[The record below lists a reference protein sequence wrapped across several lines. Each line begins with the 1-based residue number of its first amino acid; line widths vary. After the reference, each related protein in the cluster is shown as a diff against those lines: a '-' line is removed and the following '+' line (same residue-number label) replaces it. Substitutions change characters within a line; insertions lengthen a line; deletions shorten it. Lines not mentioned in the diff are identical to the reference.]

1 MSFGRQFVVSALAL
15 LFALPATPSAIGA
28 EAKPAATATIA
39 ANKPASQP
47 AAVSVAIPA
56 IPATSPA
63 VAPDYDK
70 QIHPFLVAHCIKCHG
85 AAKEESG
92 LRLDSVAAM
101 LKGGYAGPAVVA
113 GQGKTSRLV
122 SAMLGKDDLSVMPPE
137 GPKMKADDV
146 AMITRWIDAGARG
159 SQLAAIA
166 SQPNATAKP
175 NDHWAYK
182 PIRVGELP
190 KNANA
195 AWARNPLDRFVLAK
209 LEAAGFAPSPEA
221 DRATLI
227 RRLSLDLIGLLP
239 TPAEVEAFVYDNAPD
254 AYEKLVERLLASPHY
269 GERWGRHWLDAAR
282 YADSN
287 GYTIDSGRSIWK
299 YRDYVINALNA
310 DLPFDKFTIEQIA
323 GDMLPGATQQQLIA
337 TGFHRNTL
345 VNEEGG
351 TDKEQFRVEAVI
363 DRVSTVGTVWLG
375 LTVACAR
382 CHDHKYDAISQREFY
397 RMFALLNSCEEPMLS
412 FPTEHQAKEEPALLA
427 EIAQVTKRLGD
438 VEASSPGRQRDW
450 EKTLRTQIEKLR
462 TEGDLPEVVGVL
474 DDVSKALTIAEE
486 KRTEVQKTLLADK
499 WRKFDP
505 ERRPLDVQLAELN
518 AKHKQLKAKITTTLI
533 VREMAKPRECYIHI
547 RGDFLRKG
555 TNVEPGTL
563 AVLPPLSSEKPQAT
577 RLDMARWL
585 VDPKN
590 PLTPRVTVNRIWQ
603 QYFGVGL
610 VGTENDFGTQ
620 GDRPTHPELL
630 DWLADRF
637 VRGDGSQTGAWSQ
650 KGVHRLIVTSA
661 TYRQS
666 SAMRP
671 ELLERDPYNKL
682 LARQSRIRLEA
693 ETIRDAALSA
703 SGLLTREVGGPGV
716 YPPQPE
722 GIYAF
727 TQNKKFWP
735 ATTGTDRYRR
745 GMYTYFWRSSPYPFL
760 MTFDAPDANAA
771 CTRRVRSNTP
781 LQALTLANDPA
792 FVEMAAGTA
801 NRILREAPA
810 SSDADRIAYAFRV
823 CFAREPK
830 PIEVERLHRY
840 LIAERSAPPVVVVS
854 AAASA
859 SKTAAPANP
868 QANVAA
874 VATTVASA
882 SAAAKEKPP
891 VDLAAWSAV
900 ARVLLNLDEFI
911 TRE

>member
-1 MSFGRQFVVSALAL
+1 MSFGRL
-15 LFALPATPSAIGA
+15 LFVAAFALAIGA
-28 EAKPAATATIA
+28 TNFRGGASAAET
-39 ANKPASQP
+39 N
-47 AAVSVAIPA
+47 VVA
-56 IPATSPA
+56 
-63 VAPDYDK
+63 APDYEK
-70 QIHPFLVAHCIKCHG
+70 QVHPLLAAHCIKCHG
-85 AAKEESG
+85 PTKEESG
-92 LRLDSVAAM
+92 LRLDTVAAM
-101 LKGGYAGPAVVA
+101 LKGGYAGPAIVA
-113 GQGKTSRLV
+113 GQGKTSRIV
-122 SAMLGKDDLSVMPPE
+122 SAMHGTDDLSVMPPE

-146 AMITRWIDAGARG
+146 AMITRWIDAGAIG
-159 SQLAAIA
+159 PKLAVA
-166 SQPNATAKP
+166 ATGANPATKAA
-175 NDHWAYK
+175 DHWSYK
-182 PIRVGELP
+182 PVTVGPLP
-190 KNANA
+190 AVKNA
-195 AWARNPLDRFVLAK
+195 AWARNPIDRYVLAK
-209 LEAAGFAPSPEA
+209 IEAAGLAPSPEA

-227 RRLSLDLIGLLP
+227 RRLSLDLTGLLP
-239 TPAEVEAFVYDNAPD
+239 SPAEVEAFQYDNAPD
-254 AYEKLVERLLASPHY
+254 AYEKLVDRLLASPHY

-299 YRDYVINALNA
+299 YRDYVINALNS
-310 DLPFDKFTIEQIA
+310 DLPFDRFTIEQIA
-323 GDMLPGATQQQLIA
+323 GDMLPNPTQDQKVA

-351 TDKEQFRVEAVI
+351 TDKEQFRVEAVV
-363 DRVSTVGTVWLG
+363 DRVSTVSTVWLG

-397 RMFALLNSCEEPMLS
+397 RLFALLNNCEEPSLS

-450 EKTLRTQIEKLR
+450 EKTLQKQIEKLR
-462 TEGDLPEVVGVL
+462 ADGDSPEAVAAL
-474 DDVSKALTIAEE
+474 DDLAKALAVAEE
-486 KRTEVQKTLLADK
+486 KRTEAQKTLLTERWK
-499 WRKFDP
+499 KFDP
-505 ERRPLDVQLAELN
+505 ERKPLDVQLAELN
-518 AKHKQLKAKITTTLI
+518 AKHKQLKSKITTTLV
-533 VREMAKPRECYIHI
+533 VREMPKPRESYIHI

-555 TNVEPGTL
+555 TTVEPGTL
-563 AVLPPLSSEKPQAT
+563 AVLPALKTEKPQAT

-585 VDPKN
+585 VDPQN
-590 PLTPRVTVNRIWQ
+590 PLTPRVTMNRVWQ
-603 QYFGVGL
+603 QYFGTGL
-610 VGTENDFGTQ
+610 VATENDFGTQ

-630 DWLADRF
+630 DWLASTF
-637 VRGDGSQTGAWSQ
+637 VRGGDSGLSGAKLSPWSQ
-650 KGVHRLIVTSA
+650 KTMHRLIVTSA

-735 ATTGTDRYRR
+735 ATTGADRYRR

-760 MTFDAPDANAA
+760 VTFDAPDANAA
-771 CTRRVRSNTP
+771 CTRRIRSNTP

-792 FVEMAAGTA
+792 FVEMARGAA
-801 NRILREAPA
+801 QRILNEAPG
-810 SSDADRIAYAFRV
+810 SSDVDRIAYAFRV

-830 PIEVERLHRY
+830 AIEIERLHRY
-840 LIAERSAPPVVVVS
+840 LIAERA
-854 AAASA
+854 
-859 SKTAAPANP
+859 
-868 QANVAA
+868 
-874 VATTVASA
+874 
-882 SAAAKEKPP
+882 KPP
-891 VDLAAWSAV
+891 AAMKPVAQATSAEAPKYVSNLKPGDKIEAIDDVKKPRFEAEVSRAGVAESNDISAWTAV